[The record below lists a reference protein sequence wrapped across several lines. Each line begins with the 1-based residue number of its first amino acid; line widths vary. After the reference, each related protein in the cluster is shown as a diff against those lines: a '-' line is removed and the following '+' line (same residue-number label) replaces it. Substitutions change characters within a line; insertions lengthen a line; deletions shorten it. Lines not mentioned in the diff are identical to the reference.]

1 MKFFKIGD
9 KTVGKDF
16 PTFIIAEAGIN
27 HNGKLRIAKQ
37 LIDGAI
43 ESGVDA
49 IKFQTF
55 KANDLTSSKS
65 IYHKLFKKLE
75 LSDSDFGEIS
85 DYAHSKKIIFI
96 STPFSNDAVDLLSK
110 LKVPAFKIA
119 SGDLTDLPLIRYA
132 ASKKKPILLS
142 TGMSYLQE
150 IKIAI
155 KEILKTKNKKVG
167 LFHSV
172 SSYPTPYDETN
183 LLAIYSMKKEF
194 DYPVGFSDNGG
205 DLLVPQIAVSL
216 GAKLI
221 EKHFTLNKKMKGPDH
236 QLSANPKQMKELVQK
251 IRKIEEMLGDGIKK
265 TQRCEKEGLIT
276 MRRGITACRDLKKG
290 TILTSDL
297 IKIARPAKGIKPD
310 FFEKIIGKKLKKNVL
325 KDAPLKW
332 THLK

>member
-27 HNGKLRIAKQ
+27 HGGKLHIAKQ

-221 EKHFTLNKKMKGPDH
+221 EKHFTQFKK
-236 QLSANPKQMKELVQK
+236 LE
-251 IRKIEEMLGDGIKK
+251 R
-265 TQRCEKEGLIT
+265 
-276 MRRGITACRDLKKG
+276 LKKC
-290 TILTSDL
+290 
-297 IKIARPAKGIKPD
+297 
-310 FFEKIIGKKLKKNVL
+310 
-325 KDAPLKW
+325 
-332 THLK
+332 

>member
-1 MKFFKIGD
+1 M
-9 KTVGKDF
+9 
-16 PTFIIAEAGIN
+16 
-27 HNGKLRIAKQ
+27 
-37 LIDGAI
+37 
-43 ESGVDA
+43 
-49 IKFQTF
+49 
-55 KANDLTSSKS
+55 
-65 IYHKLFKKLE
+65 
-75 LSDSDFGEIS
+75 
-85 DYAHSKKIIFI
+85 
-96 STPFSNDAVDLLSK
+96 
-110 LKVPAFKIA
+110 
-119 SGDLTDLPLIRYA
+119 
-132 ASKKKPILLS
+132 
-142 TGMSYLQE
+142 
-150 IKIAI
+150 
-155 KEILKTKNKKVG
+155 G

-205 DLLVPQIAVSL
+205 DLLVPQIAGSL